1 MRVFQNAGLYRSYLP
16 RLRQLSGSTTGFE
29 SLLTVFMNDRF
40 GAAHTLLPALNRNE
54 TAFFTNGDDEVLQRS
69 WARENGLPG
78 STDLIGILRAQIESH
93 RTEVLYNMDPMR
105 YGSDFVRNLP
115 GSVKVTIAWR
125 AAPSPGVDFSAYDFV
140 VCNFPGILRSF
151 AERGWKAAYFA
162 PAHDPV
168 MDEYAASD
176 HRPIDVLFTGTYS
189 RHHQQRAR
197 LLDAIARLSDHR
209 NVVFHLDESRATRL
223 AESATGLLMPLG
235 RFRRPKVVRRLSRA
249 PVFGRDLYAALA
261 RSKVVVN
268 CAIDMAGLERGNM
281 RCWEALGC
289 GSLMVSDAGNY
300 PAGMVDGVTMRVFSS
315 TEEAVD
321 VIESALSGDSERKAI
336 AGAGRSMISTT
347 YSKQRQ
353 WADFQELCG
362 RA

>member
-125 AAPSPGVDFSAYDFV
+125 AAPSPGADFAAYDFV

-209 NVVFHLDESRATRL
+209 SVVFHLDESRATRL

-249 PVFGRDLYAALA
+249 PVFGRDLYTALA

-268 CAIDMAGLERGNM
+268 CAIDMAGLERVT
-281 RCWEALGC
+281 CA
-289 GSLMVSDAGNY
+289 AGKH
-300 PAGMVDGVTMRVFSS
+300 S
-315 TEEAVD
+315 
-321 VIESALSGDSERKAI
+321 
-336 AGAGRSMISTT
+336 GAGRSWSPMLGTTPPGWSTE
-347 YSKQRQ
+347 SR
-353 WADFQELCG
+353 CG
-362 RA
+362 CFRAPKRPSM